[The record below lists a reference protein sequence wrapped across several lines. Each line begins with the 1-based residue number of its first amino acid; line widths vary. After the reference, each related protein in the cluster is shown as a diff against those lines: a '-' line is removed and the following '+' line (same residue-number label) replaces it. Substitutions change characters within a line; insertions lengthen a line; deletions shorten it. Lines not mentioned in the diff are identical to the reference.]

1 MRYAFPCDIV
11 RDEEEEMA
19 TGREAYVVTFPDVPE
34 AITGGWTW
42 EVALEMAE
50 DALSLALSF
59 YVDERQDIP
68 TPSDAANEQVVIP
81 VRPITAAKLVIY
93 AAMRKQGATEVALA
107 EKLGIT
113 ETAVRKLCDPGYSSH
128 ISQIERAL
136 RVLGRSLVI
145 EDTPKSQ
152 ARSELVAAR

>member
-42 EVALEMAE
+42 EGALEMAE

-68 TPSDAANEQVVIP
+68 TPSDAARGQVVIP
-81 VRPITAAKLVIY
+81 VRPSYRSKVGHICRY
-93 AAMRKQGATEVALA
+93 A
-107 EKLGIT
+107 
-113 ETAVRKLCDPGYSSH
+113 
-128 ISQIERAL
+128 
-136 RVLGRSLVI
+136 
-145 EDTPKSQ
+145 
-152 ARSELVAAR
+152 